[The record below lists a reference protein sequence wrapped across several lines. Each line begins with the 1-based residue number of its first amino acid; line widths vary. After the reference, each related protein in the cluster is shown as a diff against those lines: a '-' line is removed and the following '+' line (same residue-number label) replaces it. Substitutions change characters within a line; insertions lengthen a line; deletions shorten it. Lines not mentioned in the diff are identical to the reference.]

1 MKKQITKTEYYCDIC
16 NRKIPSNVAKK
27 EVILFRCH
35 DNSTLNI
42 RKQISPHE
50 IIGADICQKCLD
62 YLGEAIIKSRLDK

>member
-16 NRKIPSNVAKK
+16 NEKMSFNIAKK
-27 EVILFRCH
+27 EAILFKCH
-35 DNSTLNI
+35 DGGTLNI
-42 RKQISPHE
+42 RKQISPYE